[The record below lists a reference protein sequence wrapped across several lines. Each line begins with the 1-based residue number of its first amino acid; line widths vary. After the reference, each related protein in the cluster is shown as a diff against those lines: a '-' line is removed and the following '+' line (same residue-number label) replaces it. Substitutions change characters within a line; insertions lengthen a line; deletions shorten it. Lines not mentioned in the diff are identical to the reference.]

1 MNMFYLVL
9 LSSLEESYYCASI
22 VFYILS
28 FLIAVASICTAYKSY
43 QDYLKNELKNNQLK
57 VVADLVRQIQ
67 QEDFLYLTLN
77 GFGTNIKKNHIA
89 TIFDIADIELFDESK
104 QLYFWQVDSDEELN
118 SLINWSFYFKF
129 YSNPFLP
136 KSIALKLREF
146 NTWQITNVI
155 FKKTLEIEKYIAIGR
170 KRTFNENSSYYF
182 YTRGKMATGKE
193 FRQICNELRQSILD
207 WAKEYGIDD
216 INITN
221 SHANS

>member
-77 GFGTNIKKNHIA
+77 GFGTNIKRI
-89 TIFDIADIELFDESK
+89 IL
-104 QLYFWQVDSDEELN
+104 QLY
-118 SLINWSFYFKF
+118 LI
-129 YSNPFLP
+129 L
-136 KSIALKLREF
+136 
-146 NTWQITNVI
+146 QI
-155 FKKTLEIEKYIAIGR
+155 
-170 KRTFNENSSYYF
+170 
-182 YTRGKMATGKE
+182 
-193 FRQICNELRQSILD
+193 
-207 WAKEYGIDD
+207 
-216 INITN
+216 
-221 SHANS
+221 